1 LEVCEVDVSDVQ
13 SLIEE
18 KVPVAGFLGLV
29 VKAVE
34 PGRVRLRMP
43 FSPRIKNHLD
53 IVYAGAIFALA
64 EITGGV
70 AMLSAFEQD
79 GCTVLARRMEI
90 DYIRPSRSDLLC
102 EVTLPDA
109 VVAENRAAVQSEG
122 KADVILPIE
131 VQDDRGR
138 VVARVS
144 AFYYLRQK

>member
-1 LEVCEVDVSDVQ
+1 MDVADVQ

-18 KVPVAGFLGLV
+18 KVPVAGFLGLAV
-29 VKAVE
+29 EAVE

-43 FSPRIKNHLD
+43 FSPQIKNHLD

-90 DYIRPSRSDLLC
+90 DYVRPSRSDLLC
-102 EVTLPDA
+102 EVTLSDA
-109 VVAENRAAVQSEG
+109 IIAENRAAVQTEG
-122 KADVILPIE
+122 KSDVVLPVE
-131 VQDDRGR
+131 VHDARGR
-138 VVARVS
+138 VIARVS
-144 AFYYLRQK
+144 AFYYLRQQ

>member
-1 LEVCEVDVSDVQ
+1 MDVSDVQ

-18 KVPVAGFLGLV
+18 KVPVAGFLGLEV
-29 VKAVE
+29 EAVE
-34 PGRVRLRMP
+34 PGHVRLRMP
-43 FSPRIKNHLD
+43 FGPRIKNHLN
-53 IVYAGAIFALA
+53 IVYAGALFSLA

-90 DYIRPSRSDLLC
+90 DYVRPSRSDLLC
-102 EVTLPDA
+102 EVALPTA
-109 VVAENRAAVQSEG
+109 VIAEHRVAVQTEG
-122 KADVILPIE
+122 KADVMLPIE
-131 VQDDRGR
+131 VHDARGR